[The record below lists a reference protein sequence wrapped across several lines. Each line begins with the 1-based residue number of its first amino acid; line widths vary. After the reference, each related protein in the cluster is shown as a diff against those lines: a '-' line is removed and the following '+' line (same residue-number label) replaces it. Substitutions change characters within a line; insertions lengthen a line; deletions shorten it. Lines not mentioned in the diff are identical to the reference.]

1 VIATGLI
8 KIRRLLI
15 MAEMRY
21 FEERQ
26 KLAKAMKLL
35 FDRKLTNAAGG
46 NAAVRID
53 DQYIIVTPTMM
64 SEHKHCELT
73 ANDILLCDYDL
84 NIYEGEGGLSRECK
98 MHAKLLKNIP
108 EINAVIHAH
117 PEYTMVFVAANKPI
131 PSITEATQKM
141 GDCELVTQAKAYSQD
156 LADHVYDFFK
166 DKRETLKK
174 TGLCALLPY
183 HGTVALGKSLDQA
196 FSVVER
202 IECDAKCNIFGKL
215 I

>member
-1 VIATGLI
+1 LEDLTVSNIS
-8 KIRRLLI
+8 
-15 MAEMRY
+15 Y
-21 FEERQ
+21 YEERQ
-26 KLAKAMKLL
+26 KLAKYMKQL

-53 DQYIIVTPTMM
+53 GKLIIVTPSMM
-64 SEHKHCELT
+64 SEYKHCELT
-73 ANDILLCDYDL
+73 ASDILLCDYDL
-84 NIYEGEGGLSRECK
+84 NIIEGEGVLSRECK

-131 PSITEATQKM
+131 PSVTEATLKM
-141 GDCELVTQAKAYSQD
+141 GACMPIEQARAYSQD
-156 LADHVYDFFK
+156 LADHVYNYFK
-166 DKRETLKK
+166 DKRELLKI

-183 HGTVALGKSLDQA
+183 HGTVAVGKHLDQA

-202 IECDAKCNIFGKL
+202 IECDAKCNLFGKL
-215 I
+215 V